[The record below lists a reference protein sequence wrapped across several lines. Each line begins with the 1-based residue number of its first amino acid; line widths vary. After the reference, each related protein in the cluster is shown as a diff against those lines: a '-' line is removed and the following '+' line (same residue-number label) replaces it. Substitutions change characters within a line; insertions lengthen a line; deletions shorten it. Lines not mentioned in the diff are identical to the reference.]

1 MRATFLFLT
10 LLLCSFPRVA
20 GAEPVPPPSAEAKSQ
35 AEQFFQAGVS
45 LQKTEDFEAAIAA
58 YETSVQLFVTKSALF
73 NLANCQRA
81 AHRYADAWYTLT
93 RLQQTYGAELV
104 EPMSSTSKA
113 QLAELENLT
122 GLLMVETEPSGATI
136 TLDDKPIG
144 VTPWATSMR
153 VAIGQHML
161 RATLQGYGDQT
172 NTVQLTPKQA
182 ASVRFELSA
191 AEPEPVATTPPTPS
205 AAPPAPPPNDDKPQV
220 SPSPVASGPSPAWRT
235 VGWVSVALG
244 GVAVALG
251 SRTGLRALD
260 VDDHLSSVCEAG
272 HCAPS
277 AGAHIERL
285 DRLTLS
291 TNLFFGAGAVLLAT
305 GATLVLWPATPEQ
318 PETVTLTLHPNAF
331 SLGGSF

>member
-1 MRATFLFLT
+1 MRTTFLFLT
-10 LLLCSFPRVA
+10 LLLCSYPCVA
-20 GAEPVPPPSAEAKSQ
+20 SAEPVPPPSVEAKSQ

-58 YETSVQLFVTKSALF
+58 YETSVKLFVTKSALF

-93 RLQQTYGAELV
+93 RLQQTYGADLV

-122 GLLMVETEPSGATI
+122 GLLTVETEPSGATI
-136 TLDDKPIG
+136 TLDDKPLG
-144 VTPWATSMR
+144 VTPWTTSMR
-153 VAIGQHML
+153 VAIGQHTL

-172 NTVQLTPKQA
+172 ASVQLTPKQTA
-182 ASVRFELSA
+182 AVRLELSVAPAPEPAPAVTTSNPPPPSPAPVA
-191 AEPEPVATTPPTPS
+191 APARVAPEPVT
-205 AAPPAPPPNDDKPQV
+205 
-220 SPSPVASGPSPAWRT
+220 SGPSPAWRT

-251 SRTGLRALD
+251 TRTGLHALD
-260 VDDHLSSVCEAG
+260 VDDRLSMVCEAG

-277 AGAHIERL
+277 AGPQIDRL
-285 DRLTLS
+285 DRLTFV
-291 TNLFFGAGAVLLAT
+291 TNVFFGTGAALLAT
-305 GATLVLWPATPEQ
+305 GATLVLWPATPDG
-318 PETVTLTLHPNAF
+318 PESVTLTLHPNAL
-331 SLGGSF
+331 SAGGSF